1 MAVTRNIPVDSMAL
15 AGQRGLPVVSIIP
28 KAFRNDSGV
37 TEQSHTQDG
46 TPQFTVQTLYTPSNG
61 SKAELLDVT
70 VAAAQQPDIPLLTP
84 VRYEQLTCSLWQLP
98 SGRSGLSFSA
108 ASVMPVTPVRKTG
121 GD

>member
-1 MAVTRNIPVDSMAL
+1 MAVTRNIPVDGMAL
-15 AGQRGLPVVSIIP
+15 AGEHGLPVVAIIP
-28 KAFRNDSGV
+28 KTFRNDSGV

-70 VAAAQQPDIPLLTP
+70 VAATQQPNIPLLSA
-84 VRYEQLTCSLWQLP
+84 VRFEALTCSLWQM
-98 SGRSGLSFSA
+98 GNRSGLAFSA
-108 ASVMPVTPVRKTG
+108 SSVQPANLTRKA

>member
-15 AGQRGLPVVSIIP
+15 SGEHGLPVVAIIP
-28 KAFRNDSGV
+28 KTFRNDSGIM
-37 TEQSHTQDG
+37 EQSHAQDG

-70 VAAAQQPDIPLLTP
+70 VPAAQQPNIPLLTP
-84 VRYEQLTCSLWQLP
+84 VRYEGLTCSLWQI
-98 SGRSGLSFSA
+98 GNRSGLSFSA
-108 ASVMPVTPVRKTG
+108 ASVVPATPTRKA